1 MGPTIKIIRKS
12 EIWQKL
18 ENLAYS
24 ENLSIRRAP
33 REANNF
39 GIFTLT
45 IRLSSNF
52 VKIHTSGVNRINIW
66 VPGPGETAKNS
77 KRHGLRFWTSADF
90 VILYIICLYYVPVFS
105 YIPGSAAW
113 RSLLIKYSMMHT
125 FY

>member
-24 ENLSIRRAP
+24 KNLSIRRAP
-33 REANNF
+33 REANNL

-66 VPGPGETAKNS
+66 VLGPGDTANNYNQPFIDTATNS
-77 KRHGLRFWTSADF
+77 IYHNL
-90 VILYIICLYYVPVFS
+90 PE
-105 YIPGSAAW
+105 
-113 RSLLIKYSMMHT
+113 
-125 FY
+125 

>member
-1 MGPTIKIIRKS
+1 MGPTIKIITKS
-12 EIWQKL
+12 DFGQKFR
-18 ENLAYS
+18 NFAYS

-33 REANNF
+33 REAKNL

-66 VPGPGETAKNS
+66 VLGPGDTAENS

-90 VILYIICLYYVPVFS
+90 VILYIGNIQLP
-105 YIPGSAAW
+105 IDRTAADM
-113 RSLLIKYSMMHT
+113 LHPAH
-125 FY
+125 FYPALGVW